1 MRNVRSRFSE
11 IVWPNFASTVDVW
24 VSGCDEF
31 PRTLWVFVNIQ
42 KFLILLWRTR
52 RCVLI
57 VFSRYRSPCALPI
70 RMTGALSTHGLFD
83 AVGLGTVEELVAAC
97 VTRFNVGFDFAT
109 ILSSPF
115 SSCILFAIVSRQL
128 VELEFWEQ
136 QIKLKWMMLKKWR
149 RLYHSSRVKF
159 PFVNISA
166 SWCVVSTYLIW
177 IFRFILLLP
186 TSKYMRSGYMSHCWT
201 SAFDDHDNHCCL
213 KGVEHRTELRR
224 RHVWGNIID
233 IA

>member
-1 MRNVRSRFSE
+1 MRNVADFRRSCGQNLPVPSM
-11 IVWPNFASTVDVW
+11 S
-24 VSGCDEF
+24 EF
-31 PRTLWVFVNIQ
+31 PDATS
-42 KFLILLWRTR
+42 FLVLFGFSWIFRSCWFFSGGTR

-149 RLYHSSRVKF
+149 RLFHSSRVKF

-213 KGVEHRTELRR
+213 KGAEHRTELRR